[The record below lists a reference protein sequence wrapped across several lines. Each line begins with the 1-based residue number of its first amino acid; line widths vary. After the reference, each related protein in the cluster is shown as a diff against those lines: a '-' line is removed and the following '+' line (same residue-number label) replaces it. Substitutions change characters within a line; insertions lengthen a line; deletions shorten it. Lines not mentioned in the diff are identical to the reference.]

1 MRNAA
6 VLPEPNTE
14 YYYIIICILITLYI
28 LVVLLLQTTPDI
40 FRAAIGLA

>member
-40 FRAAIGLA
+40 FRATIGLA